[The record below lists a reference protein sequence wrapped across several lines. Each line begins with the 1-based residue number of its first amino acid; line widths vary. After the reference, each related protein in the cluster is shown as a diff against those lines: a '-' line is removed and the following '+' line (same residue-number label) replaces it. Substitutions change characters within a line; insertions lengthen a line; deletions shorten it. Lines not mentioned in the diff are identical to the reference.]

1 MLSRCQTLFKNFSID
16 LKKQI
21 GIWYEIKCRKLLSQ
35 VMRRS
40 SYIFKENHVFIEEE
54 DNPSNSPKVVIVEE
68 ELDGIDIDG
77 IGNAVD
83 LQTLLHFSFFF
94 FFFLSGFSFTDT
106 NDSQDSRGKEGTIS
120 YSTRSRTLRHLFATL
135 HVRWLSHFFNRN
147 ACIYQTATRW
157 DFNTLSNYHFIDWWC
172 EVSYQ
177 VWSEK
182 QQKSGHWSLKFCNF
196 FNFFG
201 HQNSSKLAFHLFFN
215 WKPGFL
221 ALFVDMLIFQR
232 LFKGMYL
239 TSMSIYCASISR
251 SR

>member
-1 MLSRCQTLFKNFSID
+1 MLSRCQTLFTNFSID

-106 NDSQDSRGKEGTIS
+106 NDSQDSRGRERTIF
-120 YSTRSRTLRHLFATL
+120 YSTLPLPPAHEHSDIYLQLCMWDDYHTFLIATL
-135 HVRWLSHFFNRN
+135 VFTRLLLDEISPPYRITILLIDDVKFLARSGLKSNRN
-147 ACIYQTATRW
+147 QV
-157 DFNTLSNYHFIDWWC
+157 ID
-172 EVSYQ
+172 
-177 VWSEK
+177 
-182 QQKSGHWSLKFCNF
+182 L
-196 FNFFG
+196 
-201 HQNSSKLAFHLFFN
+201 
-215 WKPGFL
+215 
-221 ALFVDMLIFQR
+221 
-232 LFKGMYL
+232 
-239 TSMSIYCASISR
+239 
-251 SR
+251 